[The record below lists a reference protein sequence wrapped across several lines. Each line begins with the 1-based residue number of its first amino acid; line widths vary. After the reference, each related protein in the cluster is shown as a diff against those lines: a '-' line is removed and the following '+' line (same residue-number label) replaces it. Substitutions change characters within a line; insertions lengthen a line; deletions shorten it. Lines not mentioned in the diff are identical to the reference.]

1 MGMIY
6 GGVLERLAL
15 FLKDRFDLRTF
26 VETGTAEG
34 NSAVWA
40 ARHFRQVH
48 TIEAGELLWQAACE
62 RHAHCANVNFI
73 LG

>member
-1 MGMIY
+1 MIY

-34 NSAVWA
+34 NGAVWA

-48 TIEAGELLWQAACE
+48 PIEASNPIWRAACQ
-62 RHAHCANVNFI
+62 RTRA
-73 LG
+73 LPM